1 MSFNIKVIIFIS
13 IVIDN
18 FLIIEGKFKN
28 YMDLEDLVIKHEN
41 QDNVYLRD
49 VADIS
54 FTDADTT
61 SYARQNN
68 QPVVMLDVKK
78 RAGANIINAIDQIK
92 VVVEGLQKSF
102 PKNMKLTYTNDQSIM
117 IRSQISNLE
126 NSIVFFFSLK
136 IKPNSLKSFFT

>member
-1 MSFNIKVIIFIS
+1 
-13 IVIDN
+13 
-18 FLIIEGKFKN
+18 
-28 YMDLEDLVIKHEN
+28 MDLEDLVIKHEN

-126 NSIVFFFSLK
+126 NSIVFGVILVVFVLLFFLGLRNALFVGIAIPISYE
-136 IKPNSLKSFFT
+136 